1 MVSIQL
7 DGNGL
12 PGNNDPDSQI
22 LDDSDLLAGVP
33 VLKLQGEVEA
43 LYSSLQYHSSSDV
56 AGKRVQRN
64 AFI

>member
-12 PGNNDPDSQI
+12 PGNNDPDSQS
-22 LDDSDLLAGVP
+22 LDDSDLLACVP

-43 LYSSLQYHSSSDV
+43 LYSSLQRHVSSDV